1 MKRYNTPTA
10 SVLYIHTE
18 RLLQDS
24 IKVDSTNKVDNMED
38 IGFVKEDAGR
48 DGGIWDNNWND

>member
-1 MKRYNTPTA
+1 MKHYNKPTT

-24 IKVDSTNKVDNMED
+24 ITVDSTNKVDNLED

-48 DGGIWDNNWND
+48 DGGIWDNDWND

>member
-1 MKRYNTPTA
+1 MKRYTTPTT

-24 IKVDSTNKVDNMED
+24 ITVDSTNKIENPED

-48 DGGIWDNNWND
+48 DGGIWDNDWND

>member
-1 MKRYNTPTA
+1 MKRYNTPTT

-24 IKVDSTNKVDNMED
+24 ITVDSTNKVENMED
-38 IGFVKEDAGR
+38 IGFVKEDAAR
-48 DGGIWDNNWND
+48 NSGIWDNDWND

>member
-1 MKRYNTPTA
+1 MKRYTTPTT

-24 IKVDSTNKVDNMED
+24 LKVDSTNKVEDMED

-48 DGGIWDNNWND
+48 NSDIWDNDWND

>member
-1 MKRYNTPTA
+1 MKRYTTPTT

-24 IKVDSTNKVDNMED
+24 LKVDSTNKVEDNQD
-38 IGFVKEDAGR
+38 IGFVKEDAAR
-48 DGGIWDNNWND
+48 DGGIWDNDWND